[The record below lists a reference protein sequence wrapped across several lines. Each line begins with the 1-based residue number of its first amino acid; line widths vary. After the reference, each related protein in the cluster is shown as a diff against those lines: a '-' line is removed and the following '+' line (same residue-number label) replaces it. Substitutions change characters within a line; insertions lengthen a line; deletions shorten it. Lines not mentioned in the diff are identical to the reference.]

1 MESSILCVCGA
12 VLVEDVTEEG
22 IRPVGGASIIRFRR
36 TTDYVM
42 CAECLRSYDVRS
54 LIAQAI
60 GRELIE
66 NLERLADRQSGAE
79 PEY

>member
-22 IRPVGGASIIRFRR
+22 VKPVGGASIIPFRR

-42 CAECLRSYDVRS
+42 CTECLRSYDVRS
-54 LIAQAI
+54 LIAQAT
-60 GRELIE
+60 GREITE
-66 NLERLADRQSGAE
+66 NLEWLADQQSGAE
-79 PEY
+79 PVD